1 MDVVKSNVDK
11 PTEVLLGLRGLN
23 RELIFTDVKFGCLV
37 MLTSQVKGE
46 ARAGDIYIQKV
57 QTLNTMKLNDITR
70 L

>member
-23 RELIFTDVKFGCLV
+23 RELIFTDVKFGCCV
-37 MLTSQVKGE
+37 MFTSRVRGK
-46 ARAGDIYIQKV
+46 ARTGDIYIQKV
-57 QTLNTMKLNDITR
+57 QTLKTMKLNDITR